1 MVDLTVTLLLRYS
14 RSHPDRYTANVTGV
28 GKEDN
33 FPEGGGTN
41 SVQYNAEGTISVAS
55 KRDPTKLVT

>member
-14 RSHPDRYTANVTGV
+14 RSHPDRDTANVTGV
-28 GKEDN
+28 GKGGN

-41 SVQYNAEGTISVAS
+41 SVQYNAGGTISVAS
-55 KRDPTKLVT
+55 KRYRIKW